1 MNLLPSFKIAKQTS
15 NPLEWIYVNVILYIF
30 GEPLFPEDFI
40 AINQAGGDRWT
51 FQMRRQLQRLGI
63 FWWLAVV
70 ATLVVANV
78 RLYGFIKNKRW
89 GWACMVI
96 SLDILAVWLVP
107 HILGYI

>member
-1 MNLLPSFKIAKQTS
+1 MNLLPSFKVAKQTS

-78 RLYGFIKNKRW
+78 KLYGFIKNKRW
-89 GWACMVI
+89 GWASAVI
-96 SLDILAVWLVP
+96 SFDILAVWLIP
-107 HILGYI
+107 HILGYF